1 MQRDSKT
8 RCVDVILC
16 GISLQLGWQPGD
28 EGNILLGEPLRTSK
42 FDREQMTQLMF
53 EEFNVPG
60 LFISDQAVLS
70 LYALGKLT
78 GCVVDLGHG
87 KTGAK
92 PCYHTM
98 AGRHSIERVNL
109 LACY

>member
-1 MQRDSKT
+1 
-8 RCVDVILC
+8 
-16 GISLQLGWQPGD
+16 
-28 EGNILLGEPLRTSK
+28 
-42 FDREQMTQLMF
+42 MTQLMF

-87 KTGAK
+87 KTGAL

-98 AGRHSIERVNL
+98 AGRHTIDRIKF
-109 LACY
+109 LACC